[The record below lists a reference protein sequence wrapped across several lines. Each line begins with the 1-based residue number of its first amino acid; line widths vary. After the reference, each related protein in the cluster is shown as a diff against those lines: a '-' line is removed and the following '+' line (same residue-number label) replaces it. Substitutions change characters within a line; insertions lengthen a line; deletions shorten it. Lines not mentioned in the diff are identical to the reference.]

1 MLRRALPLLLAPAL
15 LLAACGD
22 SEDTIDTSAT
32 TEADG
37 SEPGGGAP
45 DPDDEAALDDIEVG
59 GADGEQPT
67 LEFEQPFSVGTTV
80 RRILTEGEGDEIVD
94 GANVTFDFVFING
107 RDGSEYGTS
116 YGTQPAAVTI
126 DDSLLAGARIGLLG
140 LQEGSKALVAIA
152 PDDGFGPQG
161 GDPESGLEED
171 DTLLFVIDVHSVSF
185 PLTRAEGTAVDPVA
199 GLPTVT
205 LDDDGAPTITVPDAE
220 APTELIAQP
229 LIEGDGAVV
238 EAGQTI
244 TVHYTGVLWD
254 TGAVFDSSWEGGSPA
269 SFSIGT
275 GGVIPGWDKG
285 LVGRTIGSQ
294 VLLVIPPADG
304 YGEAGSGE
312 TIPPNAT
319 LVFVV
324 DILDASAGG

>member
-1 MLRRALPLLLAPAL
+1 MLRRALLILLVPAL

-22 SEDTIDTSAT
+22 SEDTIDTSDTTDADSEAT
-32 TEADG
+32 DG
-37 SEPGGGAP
+37 TSAP
-45 DPDDEAALDDIEVG
+45 DADDEAALEEIEVG
-59 GADGEQPT
+59 GEDGEQPT
-67 LEFEQPFSVGTTV
+67 LEFDKPFSVGTTV
-80 RRILTEGEGDEIVD
+80 RRILTEGEGEEIVD

-116 YGTQPAAVTI
+116 YGTEPATVTL
-126 DDSLLAGARIGLLG
+126 DTSLLAGARTGLLG

-185 PLTRAEGTAVDPVA
+185 PLTRAEGTAVAPVA

-205 LDDDGAPTITVPDAE
+205 LDDDGAPTITVPDAD
-220 APTELIAQP
+220 APAELVAQP
-229 LIEGDGAVV
+229 LIEGEGAVV
-238 EAGQTI
+238 ESGQTI

-254 TGAVFDSSWEGGSPA
+254 TGAVFDSSWEGGSSA

-275 GGVIPGWDKG
+275 GGVIAGWDKG

-304 YGEAGSGE
+304 YGEAGQGE

-324 DILDASAGG
+324 DILDATGG